1 MGLPH
6 LFHGFFHR
14 DFSTFFHGFF
24 QPKKR
29 HDPRDDTRSHFGT
42 PPDSPK
48 RSAHTCSAWRR
59 RNPNHPLIDG
69 KNTWKN
75 PSTFCLGFNMLK
87 NHPFGGAGFRNHPQ
101 CQYSI
106 WDKLWV
112 IHPRFLKLWTQL
124 FVAFMGKIWRKAGY
138 SCPTEFSMM
147 GEKKSNIYKS
157 S

>member
-1 MGLPH
+1 MGFPH

-14 DFSTFFHGFF
+14 FFHGFF
-24 QPKKR
+24 HPQKR

-48 RSAHTCSAWRR
+48 RSAHSCSAWRMG
-59 RNPNHPLIDG
+59 RNPNHQLIDG
-69 KNTWKN
+69 KKTWKN
-75 PSTFCLGFNMLK
+75 PSTFCLGFNMFE
-87 NHPFGGAGFRNHPQ
+87 NHPFGGAGFRNHAQ
-101 CQYSI
+101 CQYST

-124 FVAFMGKIWRKAGY
+124 FVAFMGKIWRKTGY

-147 GEKKSNIYKS
+147 GEKK
-157 S
+157 